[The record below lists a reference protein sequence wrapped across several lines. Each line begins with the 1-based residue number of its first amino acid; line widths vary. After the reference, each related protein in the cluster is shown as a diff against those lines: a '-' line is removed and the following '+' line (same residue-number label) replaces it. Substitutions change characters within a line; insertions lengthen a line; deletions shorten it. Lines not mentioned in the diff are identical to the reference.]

1 MVDRSA
7 PRLRGRRA
15 LSWPLSVLIVLP
27 ALAGCTDGTRLP
39 VIGSDRQAESPTVVT
54 VTRGDI
60 ISVITL
66 PAQVRAAPPAVLTS
80 PEAGTVESVTGD
92 AIVLVNDEGENVT
105 LRVPAGTRLVAPLV
119 ERGDRIPANFP
130 VAQLRL
136 TGFGVVAEIDQ
147 TTIYRLYE
155 PPLGARAEI
164 SQGPGPF
171 DCPLVSRVPGFN
183 DLAVGPSSEPEAEAL
198 PTGPVGP
205 LTVVCVVP
213 ADLTVFEGMPAV
225 LALTTADVRDVLTL
239 PVEAVAGTAE
249 RGLVLLEG
257 PDGPVEREVVL
268 GPTDGIRIQIVSGVD
283 DDDRVRVPGP
293 DLDGTR

>member
-1 MVDRSA
+1 M
-7 PRLRGRRA
+7 
-15 LSWPLSVLIVLP
+15 
-27 ALAGCTDGTRLP
+27 
-39 VIGSDRQAESPTVVT
+39 
-54 VTRGDI
+54 
-60 ISVITL
+60 
-66 PAQVRAAPPAVLTS
+66 
-80 PEAGTVESVTGD
+80 
-92 AIVLVNDEGENVT
+92 
-105 LRVPAGTRLVAPLV
+105 
-119 ERGDRIPANFP
+119 
-130 VAQLRL
+130 
-136 TGFGVVAEIDQ
+136 
-147 TTIYRLYE
+147 
-155 PPLGARAEI
+155 
-164 SQGPGPF
+164 
-171 DCPLVSRVPGFN
+171 
-183 DLAVGPSSEPEAEAL
+183 
-198 PTGPVGP
+198 GP